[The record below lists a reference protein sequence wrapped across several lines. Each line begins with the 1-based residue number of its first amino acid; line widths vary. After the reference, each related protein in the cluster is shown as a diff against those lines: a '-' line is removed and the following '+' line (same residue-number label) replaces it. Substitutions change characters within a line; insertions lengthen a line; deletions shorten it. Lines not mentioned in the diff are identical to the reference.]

1 MHILLVNDD
10 GIKAPGIIAMAE
22 ALLADGHRIS
32 VCAPDRERSAASHST
47 TMNGPLHVSKYD
59 FPGAEKAW
67 AIDGT
72 PADSARMG
80 LFLLKDD
87 PVDLVISGINKGSNL
102 GGAGIYS
109 GTVAGAMEAS
119 MSEVPGLAVSLCI
132 RWNEPYADLP
142 ADYGA
147 SAKVGA
153 RVANWMMEQPRLPR
167 GAIYNL
173 NVPYVSY
180 EKIKGVVPATLSPI
194 FLDEPLYRVEQD
206 ESGNVSY
213 YYKNGTFPPMDDPEY
228 DAVKIRNDYATI
240 TKLTWDL
247 RLNADHS
254 EINTITL

>member
-10 GIKAPGIIAMAE
+10 GINAPGLHSMAA
-22 ALLADGHRIS
+22 ALKENGHRIS
-32 VCAPDRERSAASHST
+32 VCAPDRERSAAGHST
-47 TMNGPLHVSKYD
+47 TMNGPVHVKNVD
-59 FPGAEKAW
+59 FPGADRAW
-67 AIDGT
+67 CIDGT

-109 GTVAGAMEAS
+109 GTVAGAMEAA
-119 MSEVPGLAVSLCI
+119 MSDVPGLAVSLCI
-132 RWNEPYADLP
+132 KWDRPYADVTGS
-142 ADYGA
+142 YTA
-147 SAKVGA
+147 SAKLGA
-153 RVANWMMEQPRLPR
+153 RVAEWMMTQPRLPR

-173 NVPYVSY
+173 NVPNIPY
-180 EKIKGVVPATLSPI
+180 EDIRGVVPATLSPI
-194 FLDEPLYRVEQD
+194 FLDEPLYRIDRD
-206 ESGNVSY
+206 ENGVCY

-228 DAVKIRNDYATI
+228 DSVKINQGYATI

-247 RLNADHS
+247 RLNADDS